1 MHGRKGPKADLT
13 VAGTA
18 TKFLYSKGV
27 PLVVAKDS
35 RRRGDDLKGSYRFG
49 VCFDG
54 SESSVKALNLVVS
67 MAADHD
73 NITVVTCKEPLV
85 DDAKMKDKVKD
96 LMGTR
101 RHEHVVIERE
111 VNHTIYQR
119 IKQYLKDE
127 MNDDNYIDFVA
138 VGSKGAASV
147 EKDTDDYIGS
157 VATLVLQARQM
168 NCIFVT

>member
-111 VNHTIYQR
+111 VNHTIY
-119 IKQYLKDE
+119 
-127 MNDDNYIDFVA
+127 
-138 VGSKGAASV
+138 
-147 EKDTDDYIGS
+147 
-157 VATLVLQARQM
+157 
-168 NCIFVT
+168 

>member
-13 VAGTA
+13 VAGTS
-18 TKFLYSKGV
+18 TKFLYDKGI
-27 PLVVAKDS
+27 PLVIAKDP

-54 SESSVKALNLVVS
+54 SPSSVNALKVVMS

-73 NITVVTCKEPLV
+73 KITIVTCKEPCV
-85 DDAKMKDKVKD
+85 DEDNVKD
-96 LMGTR
+96 LIR
-101 RHEHVVIERE
+101 RTVESRKHEHVTIERE

-119 IKQYLKDE
+119 IKKYLKDE
-127 MNDDNYIDFVA
+127 MTEDNYIDFVA
-138 VGSKGAASV
+138 VGSKGAASA
-147 EKDTDDYIGS
+147 EKDSDNYIGS
-157 VATLVLQARQM
+157 VATLVLQARNM